1 DAGLIRDLA
10 DLYSLRVED
19 VAALDRQGQTSASNL
34 IKAIE
39 ESKGRD
45 LPRLLNALAIPHV
58 GEETALLLARHFRSM
73 DKLVHAS
80 LDDFLEREP
89 GRKKVTPKIPGVGEV
104 MAKAI
109 VEDFSRLDRREQI
122 RRLMAA
128 GVNMHLQSVSALSCS
143 PLGGKIVVITGTLKQ
158 FSRGQA
164 EQAVRQAGGKI
175 SSSVSR
181 KTDFV
186 VAGENP
192 GSKLQKAL
200 DLGVEVLDEEQFKK
214 LLAGKEL

>member
-1 DAGLIRDLA
+1 
-10 DLYSLRVED
+10 
-19 VAALDRQGQTSASNL
+19 
-34 IKAIE
+34 
-39 ESKGRD
+39 
-45 LPRLLNALAIPHV
+45 
-58 GEETALLLARHFRSM
+58 
-73 DKLVHAS
+73 
-80 LDDFLEREP
+80 
-89 GRKKVTPKIPGVGEV
+89 
-104 MAKAI
+104 
-109 VEDFSRLDRREQI
+109 
-122 RRLMAA
+122 
-128 GVNMHLQSVSALSCS
+128 MHLQSVSALSCS

-158 FSRGQA
+158 FSHGQA